1 MAPGSREQVHLQYRF
16 KALSDRSGDRSAGG
30 RRFHVVICLTA
41 SLPQGSTRRPVCR
54 WIPWMKTGLDDLKFH
69 NLTLPEAVNVA
80 QNVPQ

>member
-16 KALSDRSGDRSAGG
+16 KALSDRSGDRSTGG

-41 SLPQGSTRRPVCR
+41 SLPQGC